1 MIAEQDM
8 DRTLAVLKI
17 VWMAL
22 LGSLAVYLIA
32 GRLAAP
38 TLMPRLGEEA
48 QGTLRT
54 ALYALAFVTLIGAGV
69 VRRLILAAGGPPAGP
84 ASVPQKYSSAVIASL
99 AMSESVGI
107 YGLVLSLLGKNAT
120 DLYLLAGISAAALF
134 YFRPRKD
141 ELLSLCQRG
150 G

>member
-32 GRLAAP
+32 GRLAVP
-38 TLMPRLGEEA
+38 TLTPRLGEEA

-69 VRRLILAAGGPPAGP
+69 VRRLILAAGGP

>member
-22 LGSLAVYLIA
+22 LGSLALYLLA
-32 GRLAAP
+32 GSLSAP
-38 TLMPRLGEEA
+38 GLTPRLGEEA
-48 QGTLRT
+48 LGRLRI
-54 ALYALAFVTLIGAGV
+54 ALYALAFVTLIGARY
-69 VRRLILAAGGPPAGP
+69 VRRLILAAGGPSAGP
-84 ASVPQKYSSAVIASL
+84 ASVLQKYSSAVIASL

-107 YGLVLSLLGKNAT
+107 YGLVLSLLGKNAP
-120 DLYLLAGISAAALF
+120 DLYLLAGISAAALH

-150 G
+150 A